1 MQISGREVHFNQKGH
16 LASFTDW
23 DDDLARALAADEGLS
38 LTDCHW
44 TVIQFLRE
52 YYAFHQIPPSP
63 KVMIRSIGHEVSMHS
78 PCARRNLESL
88 FPDGGCKQA
97 CRIAGLPDFYY
108 HAS

>member
-1 MQISGREVHFNQKGH
+1 MTAMQISGREVHFNQKGH

-52 YYAFHQIPPSP
+52 YYAF
-63 KVMIRSIGHEVSMHS
+63 IRSH
-78 PCARRNLESL
+78 RRPKL
-88 FPDGGCKQA
+88 
-97 CRIAGLPDFYY
+97 
-108 HAS
+108 